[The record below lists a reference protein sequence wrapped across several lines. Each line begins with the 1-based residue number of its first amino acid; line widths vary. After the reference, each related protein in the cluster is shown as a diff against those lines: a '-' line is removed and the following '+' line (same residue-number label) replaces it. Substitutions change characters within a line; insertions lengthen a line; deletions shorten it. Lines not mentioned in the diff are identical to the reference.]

1 VRKAFVAALAVG
13 AALPLAS
20 PAWAAE
26 DAFNSQGLRKAVTVE
41 GVREHQTALQAVA
54 DANNG
59 TRASGTP
66 GYAASAAY
74 VRERLESAGYEVTEQ
89 QFSFPWATT
98 DQSRLLRLSPD
109 PETYTVGT
117 DFRRFNTGSTNGTA
131 TGQLQAPPLSKSG
144 CTAAD
149 FTGFTP
155 GNIALI
161 ERGPAGC
168 GFNLKA
174 TNAAAA
180 GAVGVLIYNNAA
192 GPAPT
197 NLTIANPDGTAFPLP
212 ALITSQAVGA
222 ELVALLATGP
232 VRMEMESKLFTE
244 FRSTTNLWAETSGDP
259 DRTVVVGAHLDSVP
273 AGPGI
278 NDNGSGSG
286 ASSRS
291 PSSTRSEGS
300 SRATGSASCGSAPRS
315 AGCWAPTTTSTSSRR
330 TRRTRSWST
339 STST

>member
-1 VRKAFVAALAVG
+1 MRKAFVAALAVG

-26 DAFNSQGLRKAVTVE
+26 DAFNSQGLRKAVTLE

-74 VRERLESAGYEVTEQ
+74 VRERLENAGYEVTEQ

-109 PETYTVGT
+109 PRPT
-117 DFRRFNTGSTNGTA
+117 RRGHRLPPLQHRDDQRHRA
-131 TGQLQAPPLSKSG
+131 RQRQAPPLSQSG

-161 ERGPAGC
+161 ERGRPA
-168 GFNLKA
+168 
-174 TNAAAA
+174 
-180 GAVGVLIYNNAA
+180 
-192 GPAPT
+192 
-197 NLTIANPDGTAFPLP
+197 
-212 ALITSQAVGA
+212 
-222 ELVALLATGP
+222 VA
-232 VRMEMESKLFTE
+232 
-244 FRSTTNLWAETSGDP
+244 
-259 DRTVVVGAHLDSVP
+259 
-273 AGPGI
+273 
-278 NDNGSGSG
+278 
-286 ASSRS
+286 
-291 PSSTRSEGS
+291 STRRRPTRRP
-300 SRATGSASCGSAPRS
+300 RARS
-315 AGCWAPTTTSTSSRR
+315 AC
-330 TRRTRSWST
+330 
-339 STST
+339 